1 MSVIPYVAW
10 LISGLAGGA
19 FISEK
24 LKNNSSES
32 NISKNINQLI
42 PQNIPQNIPQIILTP
57 QQTQDSIFEIKKFFI
72 YSSIGTCIIF
82 LVYRYF
88 KEDNIYEKIIPELIQ
103 ARCDAIN
110 FVKNV
115 DEKNENRIEKVEKN
129 NRTRALK
136 LSNDIRSE
144 TRTNFDILSSQLYGL
159 TQINL
164 KTLGSI
170 NEMSID
176 EHTDEE
182 KKQNQENV
190 SGFIRRAN
198 EFNKTLSTPN
208 YWKQSH
214 QYHKEGI
221 QQEYPLLM
229 RQSSNTSTPNDKIEY
244 TNQDNNLINKTKK
257 RRIPLNNYTI
267 IGGIGIGATI
277 LGLSFFTSKN
287 KN

>member
-1 MSVIPYVAW
+1 MSMLPYFAW
-10 LISGLAGGA
+10 LASGIAGGA

-24 LKNNSSES
+24 FKNNNLES
-32 NISKNINQLI
+32 NISKNINQHI
-42 PQNIPQNIPQIILTP
+42 PQHIPQIIPFITP
-57 QQTQDSIFEIKKFFI
+57 QEKDNSLFEIKKFLI
-72 YSSIGTCIIF
+72 YSTIGTIICF
-82 LVYRYF
+82 ISYKYF
-88 KEDNIYEKIIPELIQ
+88 KDDNIYETKILPELIQ

-115 DEKNENRIEKVEKN
+115 DEKNENRIEKVENN
-129 NRTRALK
+129 NRTRAIK

-144 TRTNFDILSSQLYGL
+144 TRTNFDILSSQIYGL
-159 TQINL
+159 TQISL
-164 KTLGSI
+164 KTLGTI

-182 KKQNQENV
+182 KRQKQANI
-190 SGFIRRAN
+190 SGFIGRAN
-198 EFNKTLSTPN
+198 EFNKTLSTAD

-229 RQSSNTSTPNDKIEY
+229 RQPSNSPTTENNTEQS
-244 TNQDNNLINKTKK
+244 NQDNNLTNTTKK
-257 RRIPLNNYTI
+257 RRRIRLNNYTV

-277 LGLSFFTSKN
+277 LGLSFYTSK
-287 KN
+287 K

>member
-1 MSVIPYVAW
+1 MIPYFAW
-10 LISGLAGGA
+10 LASGLAGGA
-19 FISEK
+19 LISEK
-24 LKNNSSES
+24 LKNNNSKS
-32 NISKNINQLI
+32 NISKNINQHI
-42 PQNIPQNIPQIILTP
+42 PQHIPQIIPFITP
-57 QQTQDSIFEIKKFFI
+57 QQKQDSMFEIKKFII
-72 YSSIGTCIIF
+72 YSAIGSVISF
-82 LVYRYF
+82 AVYRYF
-88 KEDNIYEKIIPELIQ
+88 KDDNIYETKILPELIQ

-110 FVKNV
+110 LVKNI
-115 DEKNENRIEKVEKN
+115 DDKNENRIEKVENN

-144 TRTNFDILSSQLYGL
+144 TRTNFDIISSQLYGL
-159 TQINL
+159 TQISL
-164 KTLGSI
+164 KTLGTI

-182 KKQNQENV
+182 KIQNQENI
-190 SGFIRRAN
+190 SGFIGRAN

-229 RQSSNTSTPNDKIEY
+229 RQSSNTSTSGNNPEKA
-244 TNQDNNLINKTKK
+244 NQENNFSNITKKK